1 MSAREPGLLDRP
13 WRRDRLRA
21 RSDRSS
27 FLRHADSAALENLRP
42 YPTSVDLLRARLLEP
57 RVRSQRRRIEG
68 VPELRRPTPR
78 VCVCRLSLRSL
89 RRAEDCRELTLYT
102 WWLFHVLSSSRQL
115 FEQRLRVLQVRR
127 VEALID
133 LS

>member
-1 MSAREPGLLDRP
+1 VSQAFWTVLGGVTVYVLGQIAVVFYVTPIQQLWRIFGHIQHQLTYFAPAYLSPGSGR
-13 WRRDRLRA
+13 
-21 RSDRSS
+21 
-27 FLRHADSAALENLRP
+27 
-42 YPTSVDLLRARLLEP
+42 
-57 RVRSQRRRIEG
+57 QRRRIEG